1 MFGLCLVVT
10 IGRALVLIQVRARK
24 IRRSVMRSRSR
35 FAADVWK
42 VVFCWGSDYETC
54 ACLDT
59 SETREIWIALRF
71 FLAENSTETVGG
83 DFGKSLGCGCR
94 TCACLDT
101 SGTASNKKAMPV
113 F

>member
-1 MFGLCLVVT
+1 MRSRLRFAADVGSCWLMCGKLYFVGVVT
-10 IGRALVLIQVRARK
+10 MRRVLVLIQVK
-24 IRRSVMRSRSR
+24 Q
-35 FAADVWK
+35 
-42 VVFCWGSDYETC
+42 
-54 ACLDT
+54 
-59 SETREIWIALRF
+59 REIWIALRF
-71 FLAENSTETVGG
+71 FLAENSTETVGV